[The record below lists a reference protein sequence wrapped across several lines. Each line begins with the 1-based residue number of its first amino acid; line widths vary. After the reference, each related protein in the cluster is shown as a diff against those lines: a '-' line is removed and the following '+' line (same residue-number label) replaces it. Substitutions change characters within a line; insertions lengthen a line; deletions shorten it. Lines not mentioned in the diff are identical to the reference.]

1 LALAH
6 PRLELDVHASD
17 QFVDL
22 IGERFDAAIRIGTLK
37 DSSLIARR
45 IAPVHA
51 SVLGSPAYFA
61 RKGRPATPHD
71 LAAHDCLIYT
81 GTAEQEWTFRSGK
94 RWIALRPPGRLRS
107 DSGETLME
115 WAAAGLGL
123 VVLPNFVASEAIR
136 SGALEHVLL
145 DYPMPTRGLYVVRP
159 PGAFVPG
166 KVRVLIDLLVARFG
180 GTPYWDP
187 CQIAMQER
195 GISLEE
201 PWRGQPEDET
211 GAREHQ
217 PA

>member
-1 LALAH
+1 MTTT
-6 PRLELDVHASD
+6 PT
-17 QFVDL
+17 FDL
-22 IGERFDAAIRIGTLK
+22 PIPTPAARAGHFADA
-37 DSSLIARR
+37 
-45 IAPVHA
+45 P
-51 SVLGSPAYFA
+51 P
-61 RKGRPATPHD
+61 GRPATPHD

-123 VVLPNFVASEAIR
+123 VVLPNFVASEAIL

-166 KVRVLIDLLVARFG
+166 KVRVLIDLLVARFS